1 MSLGNAFLPLIQPE
15 MTLGLGEMV
24 LEACWTFGK
33 GMGEAIYDLE
43 ESLHPQGVMRKKDNC
58 WKALLEVTNVV
69 AGIEEDNDRELC
81 EGYQMLQSDGCFGIC
96 EGCGVCAPKYQK
108 VIA

>member
-1 MSLGNAFLPLIQPE
+1 MLH
-15 MTLGLGEMV
+15 
-24 LEACWTFGK
+24 EACWTFGR

-43 ESLHPQGVMRKKDNC
+43 ESLHPQGALREKDNC

-81 EGYQMLQSDGCFGIC
+81 EDYQMLQSDGCFGIC
-96 EGCGVCAPKYQK
+96 EGCGACASKYQK
-108 VIA
+108 VIARR